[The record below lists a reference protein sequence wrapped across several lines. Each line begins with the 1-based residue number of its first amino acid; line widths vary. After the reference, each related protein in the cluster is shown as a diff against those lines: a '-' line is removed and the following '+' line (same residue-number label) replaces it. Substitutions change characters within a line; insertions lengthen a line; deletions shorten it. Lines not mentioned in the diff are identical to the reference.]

1 MTAILSRE
9 DELIPLS
16 LTDLVVFVG
25 FDATNGD

>member
-16 LTDLVVFVG
+16 LMDLVIFVG
-25 FDATNGD
+25 FDANNGD